1 LLPVKSGEKQTGPT
15 SGGFEHDQKQADDP
29 EKAKVKGTENGN
41 GVDRP
46 HRSAMLN
53 QAANELGATLRT
65 PICAGFERV
74 CFVQKTS

>member
-1 LLPVKSGEKQTGPT
+1 
-15 SGGFEHDQKQADDP
+15 
-29 EKAKVKGTENGN
+29 
-41 GVDRP
+41 
-46 HRSAMLN
+46 MLN